1 MNFVMTAIQ
10 MGHQNAIHHVQEMSL
25 VGSVLEEALQLLQFV
40 LQLVGTGLSLALKH
54 VMTAFWI
61 TKDAN

>member
-1 MNFVMTAIQ
+1 